1 MLICNYNIG
10 WYSNYLRLLSN
21 GADVDKKEYKIML
34 KNKHIKMLVVRS
46 CLVMSLGFALPQ
58 LSDAAEII
66 TVRSSASSSQTVL
79 GSTVV
84 PYKEVTITAQ
94 MPGKVVSLMGEVGSK
109 FKKGDILAKIDDSQ
123 LLAKKNTLWSQITAA
138 QATLKNSQAQY
149 QREIVSPR
157 SKDITGMPGM
167 GMPSM
172 MDIYVTRPFYDM
184 MGDTDTDYNRYSD
197 LLSSATGV
205 RQAESQLMTIW
216 SQLNELDTKIKDT
229 VSIAPFEGIIMAKM
243 VEVGD
248 AVQPGMPLM
257 KYGFIKYLRLKA
269 DVPSMLVSS
278 LKKGMDVPVR
288 IGSINKAVA
297 RVSQIYPVADPSRHT
312 VVVKF
317 DLPVGILASPGM
329 YAEIFL
335 PDSMSGGST
344 VITIPK
350 TALIEGRSLPTVL
363 VVDESAK
370 TSSLRLVRLG
380 APQGNGIVAVVSGL
394 KAGEK
399 VINNPPTGAS
409 SGWYPGS

>member
-1 MLICNYNIG
+1 MWIKRNIYKML
-10 WYSNYLRLLSN
+10 
-21 GADVDKKEYKIML
+21 E
-34 KNKHIKMLVVRS
+34 NKHIKMLVVS
-46 CLVMSLGFALPQ
+46 TCLVMSLGLGLPR
-58 LSDAAEII
+58 LSNAAEII
-66 TVRSSASSSQTVL
+66 TVKSTASNSQTVL

-94 MPGKVVSLMGEVGSK
+94 VPGKIVLLTGDVGAR

-123 LLAKKNTLWSQITAA
+123 LIAKKNTLWSQITSA
-138 QATLKNSQAQY
+138 QAALRNSQAQY

-157 SKDITGMPGM
+157 SKDITAMPGM
-167 GMPSM
+167 GLPSM
-172 MDIYVTRPFYDM
+172 MDIYMTRPFYDM
-184 MGDTDTDYNRYSD
+184 MGDYDTDYNRYSD
-197 LLSSATGV
+197 LINSQTGV
-205 RQAESQLMTIW
+205 KQAESRVMTIW
-216 SQLNELDTKIKDT
+216 AQLNELDTKIKDT
-229 VSIAPFEGIIMAKM
+229 VSIAPFDGIIMEKM

-257 KYGFIKYLRLKA
+257 KYGFVKYLRLKA

-288 IGSINKAVA
+288 ISSINKAIA

-335 PDSMSGGST
+335 PDSKPGENS
-344 VITIPK
+344 VITIPR

-363 VVDESAK
+363 VVDEANK
-370 TSSLRLVRLG
+370 TSSLRLIRLG
-380 APQGNGIVAVVSGL
+380 ASQGNGLVAVVSGL

-399 VINNPPTGAS
+399 IINNPPTGAS

>member
-1 MLICNYNIG
+1 
-10 WYSNYLRLLSN
+10 
-21 GADVDKKEYKIML
+21 ML
-34 KNKHIKMLVVRS
+34 KNKHIKMLVVNS
-46 CLVMSLGFALPQ
+46 CLTMSLGLALPQ
-58 LSDAAEII
+58 WSHAAEIV
-66 TVRSSASSSQTVL
+66 TVRSSAPNSQTVL

-94 MPGKVVSLMGEVGSK
+94 VPGKIVSLTGEVGSK
-109 FKKGDILAKIDDSQ
+109 FNKGSILAKIDDAQ
-123 LLAKKNTLWSQITAA
+123 LLAKKNTLWSQITSA
-138 QATLKNSQAQY
+138 QAALQNSQAQH

-172 MDIYVTRPFYDM
+172 MDIYMTRPFYEM
-184 MGDTDTDYNRYSD
+184 MGDSDTDYNRYSD

-216 SQLNELDTKIKDT
+216 SQLNEIDTKIKDT

-257 KYGFIKYLRLKA
+257 KYGFVKYLRLRA

-335 PDSMSGGST
+335 PDSTSGSNK
-344 VITIPK
+344 VITIPR

-363 VVDESAK
+363 VADESTK

-380 APQGNGIVAVVSGL
+380 ASQGNGIVAVVSGL

>member
-344 VITIPK
+344 VITIPQ

-363 VVDESAK
+363 VVDETAK